1 MGRTGTTRRR
11 ALTGAGAATAAA
23 LLAGCTGPGDGDGS
37 TGTGRGTGAA
47 AARAAALRTRS
58 AATSRSLLDQYDAV
72 LARHPAE
79 SARLAPLRA
88 AVAEHVKALA
98 PGSPSAAPSASGTGR
113 PAVAGA
119 EHPVSVPADPAAAL
133 SGLATAERQA
143 AKEQSAALFE
153 APPELARLLASIAA
167 ACAVHQYLLS
177 TGARR

>member
-11 ALTGAGAATAAA
+11 ALAGAGAAAAAA
-23 LLAGCTGPGDGDGS
+23 LLAGCTGSGDGS
-37 TGTGRGTGAA
+37 VGTRRGTDAA
-47 AARAAALRTRS
+47 AAQAAALRTRS
-58 AATSRSLLDQYDAV
+58 AATSSSLLDRYDAV

-98 PGSPSAAPSASGTGR
+98 AGSPSAAPSASGTGR

-119 EHPVSVPADPAAAL
+119 KHPVSVPADPAAAL
-133 SGLATAERQA
+133 SGLADAERQA
-143 AKEQSAALFE
+143 AKEQSAALLD